1 MAGLKTQATTRRG
14 PPQRRQVRTSTANVR
29 FNSSAQ
35 GSRNRLAAGAGEL
48 GAGSGGGGWRGTT
61 SGRRRALG
69 ARTPKKRTRLT
80 LGGGMSA
87 ASRRRKAVGLRS
99 SSVAPEAE
107 GRFIRV
113 PRYEGVRGVL
123 LGVGRLA

>member
-29 FNSSAQ
+29 FSSSAL
-35 GSRNRLAAGAGEL
+35 GSRNGLAAGAGEL

-80 LGGGMSA
+80 LGGGDE
-87 ASRRRKAVGLRS
+87 RGQP
-99 SSVAPEAE
+99 PEELSGAHQ
-107 GRFIRV
+107 
-113 PRYEGVRGVL
+113 
-123 LGVGRLA
+123 RLASLPLARVEAGAVLPLSDQVNPA